1 MAELQSHADMPGH
14 NRLSIQKWN
23 VCFFDYAFEKA
34 LRRREGVRT
43 MHFFQLVKL
52 EGTAPILYPTRHLGA
67 EGRAD
72 NSRGSF
78 FS

>member
-1 MAELQSHADMPGH
+1 
-14 NRLSIQKWN
+14 
-23 VCFFDYAFEKA
+23 
-34 LRRREGVRT
+34 